1 MKMNQSMK
9 TTMSLAAAMGT
20 LALTSINASAAL
32 VVATDVAA
40 GQTAYDVD
48 VTTSLT
54 TTSTVTAPSSALS
67 PTFSV
72 SGLNDGSAAGNG
84 NFTYYDAAGENKMPA
99 TIIFS
104 LTGSATGYDISNIT
118 SIAGWGDSNLGSQSF
133 ELFLAGADEN
143 YTSYG
148 EHTNESTSGNFATR
162 TVLTDD
168 TGTIASGV
176 QYVQFVFTTPTVSQG
191 VSNGGTV
198 IRELMVQGTAS
209 IPEPSSAALLGLGG
223 LALILRRRK

>member
-1 MKMNQSMK
+1 MKINQQMK

-40 GQTAYDVD
+40 GQTAYDGD

-54 TTSTVTAPSSALS
+54 TTSTVTAPPSALS

-84 NFTYYDAAGENKMPA
+84 NFTYYDTASMSA

-118 SIAGWGDSNLGSQSF
+118 SIAGWGDSNIGSQSF

-143 YTSYG
+143 YTSY
-148 EHTNESTSGNFATR
+148 
-162 TVLTDD
+162 
-168 TGTIASGV
+168 
-176 QYVQFVFTTPTVSQG
+176 
-191 VSNGGTV
+191 
-198 IRELMVQGTAS
+198 
-209 IPEPSSAALLGLGG
+209 
-223 LALILRRRK
+223 

>member
-1 MKMNQSMK
+1 MKLNQSMK

-40 GQTAYDVD
+40 GQTAYDGD

-72 SGLNDGSAAGNG
+72 SGLSDGSAAGNG
-84 NFTYYDAAGENKMPA
+84 NFTYYDTASMSA
-99 TIIFS
+99 TIKFS

-118 SIAGWGDSNLGSQSF
+118 SIAGWGDSNIGSQSF

-148 EHTNESTSGNFATR
+148 IHTNQSTSGNFATR

-176 QYVQFVFTTPTVSQG
+176 QYVQFVFTNPTVSQG
-191 VSNGGTV
+191 GNGGTL
-198 IRELMVQGTAS
+198 IRELMVQGTAV